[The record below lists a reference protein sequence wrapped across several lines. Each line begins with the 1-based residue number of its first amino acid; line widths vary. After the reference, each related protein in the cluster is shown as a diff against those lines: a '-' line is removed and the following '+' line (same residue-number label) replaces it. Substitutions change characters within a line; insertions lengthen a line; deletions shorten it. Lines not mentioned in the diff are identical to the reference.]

1 MVVVIMRKNL
11 GKFPNSITKYLKL
24 LLKERAKTKRIH
36 FEDKWQD
43 LNGKKIRKRIVMGGG
58 GREKWETF
66 RERGRTFRRRENIG
80 SVVLLLL

>member
-43 LNGKKIRKRIVMGGG
+43 LNGKKIRKIHTKKNFGL
-58 GREKWETF
+58 EKFYIIARLMNKST
-66 RERGRTFRRRENIG
+66 R
-80 SVVLLLL
+80 